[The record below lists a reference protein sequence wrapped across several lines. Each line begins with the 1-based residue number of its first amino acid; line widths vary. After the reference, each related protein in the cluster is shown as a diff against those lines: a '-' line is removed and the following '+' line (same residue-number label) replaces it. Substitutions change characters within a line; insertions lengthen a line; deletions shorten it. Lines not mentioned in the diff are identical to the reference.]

1 MEKALWPQENV
12 TSWFIAPMEKARF
25 YKRLFFEVVIV
36 MVKEKK
42 CSIKDTM
49 STKFSYRHYM

>member
-12 TSWFIAPMEKARF
+12 TSWFMEKARF

-42 CSIKDTM
+42 MQYKRYNVNQI
-49 STKFSYRHYM
+49 